1 VEQTTVGARE
11 LKARL
16 GRYLQIVREGGTVIV
31 TDRGK
36 PIGRLVPM
44 GKGESLEERTLALVK
59 AGLVEWGGGRLE
71 DREPPAK
78 LIGDKTVAE
87 LLVEQREL
95 DW

>member
-1 VEQTTVGARE
+1 MEQVTVGARE

-36 PIGRLVPM
+36 PVGRLVPM
-44 GKGESLEERTLALVK
+44 GKGESEEERLQRLVK
-59 AGLVEWGGGRLE
+59 AGLVHWGGGSLE
-71 DREPPAK
+71 AIEAPAK

-87 LLVEQREL
+87 LLVEDRER
-95 DW
+95 DR